1 MNESGQ
7 FFVRL
12 QFVPEPN
19 AGTPRKRY
27 RFCSAALVR
36 RRQNS
41 KRGRGG
47 QLQFMNRIHAFAA
60 GGSHD
65 T

>member
-1 MNESGQ
+1 VAFPLGCFWMNESGQ

-27 RFCSAALVR
+27 RFAQQRSSGGGKTASEGEAVNC
-36 RRQNS
+36 NS
-41 KRGRGG
+41 
-47 QLQFMNRIHAFAA
+47 
-60 GGSHD
+60 
-65 T
+65 